1 MRLNGWTTKVKWIDT
16 RHGNIFVS
24 SPVHSHRKRA
34 LSASHSTANRD
45 SFQGV
50 PMTTL
55 LHLGSKFRTRG
66 VIPPVSHM
74 SYGVHG
80 KNFYLYLHTR
90 SPHSRK
96 VTPLRTPATW
106 HVSEQNPHTS
116 CILRRLPD
124 MHLAGE
130 SLARRLTTPLCQGRL
145 TDQYTLAGGRSLGA
159 LLFYMSS
166 PGRTFETR
174 LHRNSVSRPH
184 SVLSMNFTSPERGH
198 QDEKHELKQPISKH
212 KLLLRKL

>member
-1 MRLNGWTTKVKWIDT
+1 MATYLSLPQYIHTEA
-16 RHGNIFVS
+16 
-24 SPVHSHRKRA
+24 RA
-34 LSASHSTANRD
+34 LAASYSTDRD

-50 PMTTL
+50 TLATL
-55 LHLGSKFRTRG
+55 LHLGSKFRIRG
-66 VIPPVSHM
+66 VIPPVSHVP
-74 SYGVHG
+74 YGVHG
-80 KNFYLYLHTR
+80 KNFYLYLHTH

-166 PGRTFETR
+166 PGRTFGTR
-174 LHRNSVSRPH
+174 PHRNSVSRPH
-184 SVLSMNFTSPERGH
+184 SVLSMNFTSPEGAIKMKNKNSNN
-198 QDEKHELKQPISKH
+198 QSPNTSDS
-212 KLLLRKL
+212 